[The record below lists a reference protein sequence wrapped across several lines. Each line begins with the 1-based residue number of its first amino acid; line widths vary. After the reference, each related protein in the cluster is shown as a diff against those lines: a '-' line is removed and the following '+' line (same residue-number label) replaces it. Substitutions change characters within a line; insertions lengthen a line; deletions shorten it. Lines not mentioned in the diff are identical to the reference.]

1 MKRRIFAVL
10 LGLVLM
16 LSMCGCGKDK
26 KDEAT
31 ESENVLQADIVE
43 FVNVELPAITADRD
57 NAIAI
62 YNSYFAGDDLD
73 KEQFLKDLKE
83 NAIPGMETF
92 ITNLQAVEV
101 STPEVEDLK
110 NTYLLATQKQHEAM
124 KMVALAIEGQTPD
137 YLTQADALIV
147 EAGTYMEQYETK
159 LSNLAAANGI
169 TVKQ

>member
-1 MKRRIFAVL
+1 MKKRIFAVL
-10 LGLVLM
+10 LSVILAFS
-16 LSMCGCGKDK
+16 LSACGKDK
-26 KDEAT
+26 EKTTT
-31 ESENVLQADIVE
+31 ESENLIQSDIIE

-57 NAIAI
+57 NAISI
-62 YNSYFAGDDLD
+62 YNSYFSSSDVD
-73 KEQFLKDLKE
+73 KEAFLSDLKN

-101 STPEVEDLK
+101 STPEVQALK

-124 KMVALAIEGQTPD
+124 KMVVLAIEGNTPE

-147 EAGTYMEQYETK
+147 ESQTYMSQYETD
-159 LSNLAAANGI
+159 LANLATANGI